1 MCCFQM
7 GIACRGMG
15 GEDVKACSDG
25 FFHVQMDN
33 FVFFFVFFKGGG
45 RRPVRARMVCA
56 FLAMPKNRWK
66 NYGRKK
72 CSTGG
77 GESKAIW
84 AMPIWKQHIS
94 KRAPL
99 RGMTMT
105 LDMSKVFTTL
115 VQVVTSSRQNSPSCS
130 PNLDSSPGAKRS
142 RWYTP
147 LSSTYN
153 VIELLCQASQYEKN

>member
-1 MCCFQM
+1 MSKTYEKV
-7 GIACRGMG
+7 GS
-15 GEDVKACSDG
+15 E
-25 FFHVQMDN
+25 
-33 FVFFFVFFKGGG
+33 KG
-45 RRPVRARMVCA
+45 AR
-56 FLAMPKNRWK
+56 L
-66 NYGRKK
+66 
-72 CSTGG
+72 T
-77 GESKAIW
+77 ESKAIW

-147 LSSTYN
+147 SSSIYN
-153 VIELLCQASQYEKN
+153 VIELLFQASQFEEKKLIEALLKAPLWHKSWLRHRGRVHLSKHHLCARGVLIIIIA